1 MLFLWLSGRPAA
13 IALKWFPDDS
23 AYSDSSYVSAAL
35 SQPGWRSALFLDP
48 ENFYCLRNKLLK
60 SPSAVKCPT
69 VAGSPS
75 EKERAAGAAGSGNDL
90 FSWETDVLQNS
101 QASHFRHGQTHR
113 GNRNMKYSHW
123 ILWWS
128 FKPLKQLDF
137 TSFLHRCWNNAPI
150 YRNAVA
156 SSLRSVICICCMQIK
171 KKKTPQIYK
180 CQQLKCLFNIIVV

>member
-23 AYSDSSYVSAAL
+23 AYSDSSYVSVAL

-60 SPSAVKCPT
+60 SRSAVKCPT

-128 FKPLKQLDF
+128 FKPWKQLDF
-137 TSFLHRCWNNAPI
+137 TSFLHRWWNNAPI
-150 YRNAVA
+150 YRNTVA
-156 SSLRSVICICCMQIK
+156 SSVRSVICICCMQIK
-171 KKKTPQIYK
+171 KKPQIYK
-180 CQQLKCLFNIIVV
+180 CQRLKCLFNIIVV

>member
-1 MLFLWLSGRPAA
+1 MFSQDVILVTQWETS
-13 IALKWFPDDS
+13 
-23 AYSDSSYVSAAL
+23 SDSFEMVSRWFGLLRQQLRVGSTQSAGLAL
-35 SQPGWRSALFLDP
+35 SFVFGSWK
-48 ENFYCLRNKLLK
+48 FYCLRNKLLK

-128 FKPLKQLDF
+128 FKPWKQLDF
-137 TSFLHRCWNNAPI
+137 TSFLHRWWNNAPI
-150 YRNAVA
+150 YRNTVA

-171 KKKTPQIYK
+171 KKRLRFTS
-180 CQQLKCLFNIIVV
+180 VSG

>member
-48 ENFYCLRNKLLK
+48 EKFYCLRNKLLK

-128 FKPLKQLDF
+128 FKPWKQLDF
-137 TSFLHRCWNNAPI
+137 TSFLHRWWNNAPI

-156 SSLRSVICICCMQIK
+156 SSVRSVWERICCMQIK
-171 KKKTPQIYK
+171 KTPPIYK
-180 CQQLKCLFNIIVV
+180 CQRLKCLFNIIVV